1 MPTKERITFL
11 NTDGV
16 ELAAILELPDA
27 KINYYALFA
36 HCFTCGKD
44 ILAATYIANTLA
56 LNGVAVLRFDFTG
69 LGDSQGDFS
78 HTNFT
83 SNVTDLLSAADFLR
97 HNHQAP
103 QLLIGHSL
111 GGTAA
116 LHASNE
122 ISECKAVVTIGSP
135 ASADHLLHLF
145 KADVENIEIDGI
157 ALVNIAG
164 RDFDIQKQ
172 FIDDLKAQDTE
183 NIVSK
188 LRKALLVFHS
198 PIDEVVSIDQAGII
212 FTKAK
217 HPKSF
222 ITLDKANHL
231 LSNSSDASYV
241 ANTIVAWAQRY
252 IDCHESEVEELS
264 KGQVKIV
271 ESNHK
276 FLREVK
282 TDDHRWFADE
292 PTAFGGSNR
301 GPDPYEHLL
310 AAVGTCTSMTIRMY
324 ANRKKWRLED
334 VKITLEHVREHIKDC
349 QDCDNK
355 SGKIESIVR
364 KIKLIGDLDESQRKR
379 LLEIADKCPVHK
391 TIEGDLKIKTISI
404 DN

>member
-1 MPTKERITFL
+1 MPTREHTTFA
-11 NTDGV
+11 NKDGV
-16 ELAAILELPDA
+16 QLAAILELPDA

-69 LGDSQGDFS
+69 LGESQGDFS
-78 HTNFT
+78 NTNFT
-83 SNVTDLLSAADFLR
+83 SNVADLLSAADYMR
-97 HNHQAP
+97 NNYQAP
-103 QLLIGHSL
+103 QLLVGHSL

-116 LHASNE
+116 LHASSD
-122 ISECKAVVTIGSP
+122 IAECKAVVTIGSP

-145 KADVENIEIDGI
+145 KQDVENIQKDGT
-157 ALVNIAG
+157 ALVDVAG
-164 RDFDIQKQ
+164 RDFDIQQQ
-172 FIDDLKAQDTE
+172 FIEDLKAHNTE
-183 NIVSK
+183 DVISK

-198 PIDEVVSIDQAGII
+198 PIDDVVSIDQAGII

-222 ITLDKANHL
+222 ITLDNANHL
-231 LSNSSDASYV
+231 LSNNSDASYV

-252 IDCHESEVEELS
+252 IDCHEDESEELS
-264 KGQVKIV
+264 KGQVQV
-271 ESNHK
+271 LEANRK
-276 FLREVK
+276 FLRKVM
-282 TDDHRWFADE
+282 TDDHQWYADE

-324 ANRKKWRLED
+324 ANRKKWPLED
-334 VKITLEHVREHIKDC
+334 VQITLEHTREHIKDC
-349 QDCDNK
+349 QDCDNE
-355 SGKIESIVR
+355 SGKVELIIR
-364 KIKLIGDLDESQRKR
+364 KIKLTGDLDESQRKR

-391 TIEGDLKIKTISI
+391 TIVGNLKINTISI